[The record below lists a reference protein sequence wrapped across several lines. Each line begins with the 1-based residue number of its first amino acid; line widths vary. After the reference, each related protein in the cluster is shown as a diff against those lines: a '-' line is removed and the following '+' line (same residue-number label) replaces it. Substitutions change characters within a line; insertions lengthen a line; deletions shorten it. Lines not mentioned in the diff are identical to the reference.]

1 MQCHEKN
8 SHRLPT
14 HGCMASLLP
23 ANGVLGKKLAGH
35 LLRRCTFGPSRADI
49 DQFATKNI
57 GHAVDE
63 LMGPAPKP
71 TPPVNPFT
79 GQVWVD
85 PAQGKFKMDGDF
97 GENFNKDHYVIA
109 WWMAQ
114 MFQSGN
120 NITEKMIFFWH
131 THFTNII
138 SRMRDVTAVYYQLE
152 LFRFYVLGN
161 YKTLARKICYDNA
174 MLRFLDGNLNVRG
187 RPQENFAR
195 EFFELYTV
203 GKGTQVGS
211 GDYTTFTEQDVQE
224 GARVLSGW
232 GEDLT
237 FENLDPETGIPMGS
251 VKTNQAGLMATQ
263 HDAGTKTFSTRFQGR
278 TIAPATVTNNLT
290 TVAETEQ
297 ELSDF
302 VDMVFE
308 QEATARHICRKL
320 YRFFVYYHIT
330 PEVENDIIGPLA
342 TLLRN
347 NQFEIKPV
355 LATLLKSQHFYDMD
369 NDLLRDN
376 QVGAIIKSPL
386 ELMLSAMRFFKV
398 AMPDPDTQADQ
409 LLSGAYEK
417 LIGFMGDQGLNF
429 LEPFDVA
436 GYDAYHQ
443 APVFNRNWI
452 SSNYLAQRYKFA
464 DHFIE
469 GSGDPM
475 EPYTFQVDMMQYV
488 ENRALVTNPRNAEET
503 VREIVNYFLPKETS
517 PERFD
522 YFLRAVLLDNLSAIN
537 WGFEWDSY
545 VQTGDATA
553 VKGQFNNLV
562 RALMQSPESQ
572 LQ

>member
-1 MQCHEKN
+1 
-8 SHRLPT
+8 
-14 HGCMASLLP
+14 
-23 ANGVLGKKLAGH
+23 
-35 LLRRCTFGPSRADI
+35 
-49 DQFATKNI
+49 
-57 GHAVDE
+57 
-63 LMGPAPKP
+63 
-71 TPPVNPFT
+71 
-79 GQVWVD
+79 
-85 PAQGKFKMDGDF
+85 
-97 GENFNKDHYVIA
+97 
-109 WWMAQ
+109 
-114 MFQSGN
+114 
-120 NITEKMIFFWH
+120 
-131 THFTNII
+131 
-138 SRMRDVTAVYYQLE
+138 
-152 LFRFYVLGN
+152 
-161 YKTLARKICYDNA
+161 
-174 MLRFLDGNLNVRG
+174 
-187 RPQENFAR
+187 
-195 EFFELYTV
+195 V
-203 GKGTQVGS
+203 GKGTQVGP

>member
-1 MQCHEKN
+1 
-8 SHRLPT
+8 
-14 HGCMASLLP
+14 
-23 ANGVLGKKLAGH
+23 
-35 LLRRCTFGPSRADI
+35 
-49 DQFATKNI
+49 
-57 GHAVDE
+57 
-63 LMGPAPKP
+63 
-71 TPPVNPFT
+71 
-79 GQVWVD
+79 
-85 PAQGKFKMDGDF
+85 
-97 GENFNKDHYVIA
+97 
-109 WWMAQ
+109 
-114 MFQSGN
+114 
-120 NITEKMIFFWH
+120 
-131 THFTNII
+131 
-138 SRMRDVTAVYYQLE
+138 
-152 LFRFYVLGN
+152 
-161 YKTLARKICYDNA
+161 